1 MDTEELL
8 AEIKKHGGT
17 IEPIEKGCQF
27 QSSIQESFYDYCKQI
42 KDQNEDYIALMG
54 LDGGFGVYCW
64 GTELPYV
71 IDREIHHKDVPPC
84 PFRGDD
90 TILGW
95 KIMLPIKSG

>member
-1 MDTEELL
+1 MDREELL
-8 AEIKKHGGT
+8 AEIKRHSGT
-17 IEPIEKGCQF
+17 VEPIKKECQF

-54 LDGGFGVYCW
+54 LDGGLGVYCW

-71 IDREIHHKDVPPC
+71 IDREIHHKHIPPC

-95 KIMLPIKSG
+95 KIMLPMKSG